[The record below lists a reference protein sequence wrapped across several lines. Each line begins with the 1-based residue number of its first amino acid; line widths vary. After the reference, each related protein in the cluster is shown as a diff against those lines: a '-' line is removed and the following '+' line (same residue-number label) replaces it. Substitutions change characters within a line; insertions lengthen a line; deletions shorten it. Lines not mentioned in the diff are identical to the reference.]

1 MSIMPSRKKIQD
13 KNIFKISLLKKWG
26 DNQIIATDLQEVRQQ
41 LTEKVVQVNMWK
53 GRVLKKP

>member
-13 KNIFKISLLKKWG
+13 NNIFKISLLKKWG

-53 GRVLKKP
+53 ERVLKRL

>member
-1 MSIMPSRKKIQD
+1 MSIMLSRKKIQD

-26 DNQIIATDLQEVRQQ
+26 ENWIIATDLQEVQSQ

-53 GRVLKKP
+53 GKVLKKH